1 MSWEDDLNHILT
13 NLNVQQEEAH
23 IEQNN
28 SAEVEKTKPEQTD
41 SPQEA
46 SFFYTQVSHDRP
58 GVAYRMDLVECVAEL
73 RVFVPTNGNP
83 TKMQC
88 YLVRLSKGCFLG
100 HLFALYMASGGG
112 SPAFQEIEGV
122 ATFHLFQTMTETMK
136 ALFWQ
141 GDLLTLQ
148 FPPEIEVQRLIS

>member
-1 MSWEDDLNHILT
+1 MSWENELQRILT

-28 SAEVEKTKPEQTD
+28 SAEVEETQPEQAD

-46 SFFYTQVSHDRP
+46 EFFYTQVSHDRP
-58 GVAYRMDLVECVAEL
+58 GVVYRMDLVECVAEL
-73 RVFVPTNGNP
+73 RVSTNGNP
-83 TKMQC
+83 TS

-100 HLFALYMASGGG
+100 HLFALYMTSGGG
-112 SPAFQEIEGV
+112 SPAFQEIEGI

-141 GDLLTLQ
+141 GDLQTLQ